1 MLRQTVH
8 AQPVERSL
16 TLQLYE
22 KSSKMRKNNGF
33 SWVRLDVD
41 FLQHPKFMFLS
52 PNAICLWLALLTFSG
67 KHSLDGVIPESVVH
81 ELCKRYVR
89 RNASVVHELCT
100 PCASLKPLLRYENG
114 AYILND
120 YLDYQESKNS
130 INARRERLRE
140 AGRKGGLANSGKH
153 NAKHNAKH
161 EANAVNKADTDTDT
175 ELIKEKTIKKE
186 KTKTHA
192 PKGACALPQD
202 FMITDS
208 MRQWAT
214 ENLPPIDLDAATAEW
229 ADYWHSTG
237 QKRKD
242 WTATWR
248 NGMRKYIE
256 WGKHQK
262 TQNLTPHDQ
271 RVAALINK
279 AQAYDQQ
286 QGTSW

>member
-1 MLRQTVH
+1 
-8 AQPVERSL
+8 
-16 TLQLYE
+16 
-22 KSSKMRKNNGF
+22 MRKNNGF

-41 FLQHPKFMFLS
+41 ILQHPKFMFLS

-81 ELCKRYVR
+81 ELSKRYVR
-89 RNASVVHELCT
+89 RNASIVQELCT
-100 PCASLKPLLRYENG
+100 PCASLKPLLRFENG

-130 INARRERLRE
+130 IAARRERLRE

-153 NAKHNAKH
+153 DAKHDAKH
-161 EANAVNKADTDTDT
+161 DGKHDGKEVYKADTDTDT
-175 ELIKEKTIKKE
+175 ELIKEKNKQKK
-186 KTKTHA
+186 KTPTA
-192 PKGACALPQD
+192 PKGASALSHD
-202 FMITDS
+202 FTITNS

-214 ENLPPIDLDAATAEW
+214 ENLPPIDLDTATAEW

-248 NGMRKYIE
+248 NGMRKYVE
-256 WGKHQK
+256 WGKHLPK
-262 TQNLTPHDQ
+262 PNPTLNNRDQ
-271 RVAALINK
+271 RI
-279 AQAYDQQ
+279 AQIIANAQTYDQTHQ
-286 QGTSW
+286 TPTLGIIEGGNTPW